1 MTAARRHRHFWYDVG
16 WPILAGLVIAT
27 GVAAACLTRGTGI
40 VLASFVVT
48 DLALMPMAWVLATAT
63 ERPPRRAVLVVT
75 PAVTLAVVV
84 GVGLVSIWQ
93 AWGLVPFAL
102 AVATSPMLAGRQRWS
117 HQVHEAE
124 RTAETRRAFD
134 DIVRHSFEP
143 TPGDDQD
150 PGGGGAG
157 L

>member
-1 MTAARRHRHFWYDVG
+1 MTRARRHRHLWYDVG

-27 GVAAACLTRGTGI
+27 GVAAACRGRGPGI
-40 VLASFVVT
+40 VLASFLVT
-48 DLALMPMAWVLATAT
+48 DLALMPLAWVLATAT
-63 ERPPRRAVLVVT
+63 ERPARRAVLVVT
-75 PAVTLAVVV
+75 PAVTLGLVV
-84 GVGLVSIWQ
+84 GVGLVGAWQ
-93 AWGLVPFAL
+93 AWGLVPL
-102 AVATSPMLAGRQRWS
+102 AVVVATSPMLAGRQQWS
-117 HQVHEAE
+117 QQVHEAV
-124 RTAETRRAFD
+124 RTVETRRAFD